1 MASESFSNP
10 VRFYFENPHR
20 NSTTVPRYLTWQM
33 AGGRRSSLGCL
44 SRSVGPSRFSLSP
57 LFTPWRQ
64 PRDDQLNLAVFF
76 PLTPHTMLYVWR
88 LTSTWKFTPS
98 LCVWNLDMLFC
109 FLVFVFVF
117 KKKHCINALA
127 VTETAPT
134 ETTTGWRAW
143 QDSSCAMDL
152 MGRWT
157 EGGGG
162 GLISQKAPPEISF
175 QRLLTPHNIFINDRF
190 LTG

>member
-64 PRDDQLNLAVFF
+64 PRDDQLNLAVFSRSHHTLCF
-76 PLTPHTMLYVWR
+76 TFGDLPRPENLPLPSVYEIWTCSSVFLFLFLKKKTLYKRVGSNGDSTDWNNHR
-88 LTSTWKFTPS
+88 LTGLTRQQ
-98 LCVWNLDMLFC
+98 LCHGSDGEMNRRRRRT
-109 FLVFVFVF
+109 
-117 KKKHCINALA
+117 H
-127 VTETAPT
+127 
-134 ETTTGWRAW
+134 
-143 QDSSCAMDL
+143 
-152 MGRWT
+152 
-157 EGGGG
+157 
-162 GLISQKAPPEISF
+162 
-175 QRLLTPHNIFINDRF
+175 
-190 LTG
+190 

>member
-76 PLTPHTMLYVWR
+76 PAHTTHYALR
-88 LTSTWKFTPS
+88 LETYLDLKIYPFPLCMKFGHALLFS
-98 LCVWNLDMLFC
+98 CFC
-109 FLVFVFVF
+109 FL
-117 KKKHCINALA
+117 KKTLYKRVGSN
-127 VTETAPT
+127 
-134 ETTTGWRAW
+134 G
-143 QDSSCAMDL
+143 DSTDWNNH
-152 MGRWT
+152 R
-157 EGGGG
+157 
-162 GLISQKAPPEISF
+162 
-175 QRLLTPHNIFINDRF
+175 
-190 LTG
+190 LTGLTRQQLCHGSDGEMNRRRRRTH

>member
-117 KKKHCINALA
+117 KKKTLYKRVGSN
-127 VTETAPT
+127 
-134 ETTTGWRAW
+134 G
-143 QDSSCAMDL
+143 DSTDWNNH
-152 MGRWT
+152 R
-157 EGGGG
+157 
-162 GLISQKAPPEISF
+162 
-175 QRLLTPHNIFINDRF
+175 
-190 LTG
+190 LTGLTRQQLCHGSDGEMNRRRRRTH

>member
-1 MASESFSNP
+1 MASESFANY
-10 VRFYFENPHR
+10 VHFYFENPHR

-44 SRSVGPSRFSLSP
+44 SRSVGPSRFSLSS

-98 LCVWNLDMLFC
+98 LPLCMKFGHALLFSWFC
-109 FLVFVFVF
+109 FCF
-117 KKKHCINALA
+117 KKKLYKRVGSN
-127 VTETAPT
+127 
-134 ETTTGWRAW
+134 G
-143 QDSSCAMDL
+143 DSTDWNNH
-152 MGRWT
+152 R
-157 EGGGG
+157 
-162 GLISQKAPPEISF
+162 
-175 QRLLTPHNIFINDRF
+175 
-190 LTG
+190 LTGLTRQQLCHGSDGEMNRRRRRTH

>member
-64 PRDDQLNLAVFF
+64 PRDDQLNLAGFF
-76 PLTPHTMLYVWR
+76 PAHTTHYALR
-88 LTSTWKFTPS
+88 LETYLDLKIYPFPLCMKFGHALLFS
-98 LCVWNLDMLFC
+98 CFCFC
-109 FLVFVFVF
+109 FL
-117 KKKHCINALA
+117 KKHCINALA

-157 EGGGG
+157 EGGGE
-162 GLISQKAPPEISF
+162 LISQKAPPEISF